1 MEHPSS
7 SSSSSWFVNRIGN
20 GGNETNVM
28 DVGTFFSL
36 TNPSLI
42 QQNNNNNNAVTD
54 QQIHLNSQT
63 QTTTISSVALIDH
76 LQQSLQ
82 QEQARRI
89 EIEKELIS
97 LKQKYMEL
105 QREVTETK
113 ALQENSLSMQRTHL
127 ESIKKRLIN
136 TLNMAIDSNNQSHE
150 LTTDP
155 PKLQRLIEYIHECDE
170 CQFKTKSNVSLI
182 LHKMN
187 HQITDHHY
195 MLSTTSFT
203 TRNSNS
209 KSIYKCSACDTD
221 KLTRHQVY
229 RHIYDLHTTEKPLSC
244 PYCEFTFTHNDYLEQ
259 HIPIKHGKATFASLS
274 SSKPAQLYYHNDGP
288 IHTNSNSHSGS
299 NNSSHSLTTTI
310 TEVDPSTSSPTYE
323 LQSSNRNKNRRQTTS
338 KNISQTDLK
347 CTFPDCNF
355 VTIFPSTL
363 DFHLQAHLTTKYK
376 CPYCPYVAN
385 AIVDIKRHIQKNKKH
400 EGMKMYSCQK
410 CSFAADCDRQF
421 KEHLRAYHFGFEAN
435 DAVIDYFIEEMFSNK
450 NKQRTCNDDRE
461 NINRAINSNDTTET
475 VIAINSITMNTN
487 NNNSGQQTSTNEV
500 TPPLVKKFAGIKD
513 HQQCLVTANNDIT
526 NQSLNIQ
533 IASDRNAGQTSQ
545 TFYNLELTTAAAVSS
560 TNVPLLFTSGSGV
573 GDGNQRLSNAIKSI
587 PLSSVTIV
595 PQQHGHEQHQHQLH
609 VQQPQTATLLSVPS
623 DANLNQL
630 LNHHA
635 TLISV
640 EEQASNNNHVH
651 HQQSTNS
658 SQDNGGQDSSLT
670 TSIQQQEQI
679 PVTITTQ
686 YLSYTNY

>member
-229 RHIYDLHTTEKPLSC
+229 RHI
-244 PYCEFTFTHNDYLEQ
+244 
-259 HIPIKHGKATFASLS
+259 
-274 SSKPAQLYYHNDGP
+274 
-288 IHTNSNSHSGS
+288 
-299 NNSSHSLTTTI
+299 
-310 TEVDPSTSSPTYE
+310 
-323 LQSSNRNKNRRQTTS
+323 
-338 KNISQTDLK
+338 
-347 CTFPDCNF
+347 
-355 VTIFPSTL
+355 
-363 DFHLQAHLTTKYK
+363 
-376 CPYCPYVAN
+376 
-385 AIVDIKRHIQKNKKH
+385 
-400 EGMKMYSCQK
+400 
-410 CSFAADCDRQF
+410 
-421 KEHLRAYHFGFEAN
+421 
-435 DAVIDYFIEEMFSNK
+435 
-450 NKQRTCNDDRE
+450 
-461 NINRAINSNDTTET
+461 
-475 VIAINSITMNTN
+475 
-487 NNNSGQQTSTNEV
+487 
-500 TPPLVKKFAGIKD
+500 
-513 HQQCLVTANNDIT
+513 
-526 NQSLNIQ
+526 
-533 IASDRNAGQTSQ
+533 
-545 TFYNLELTTAAAVSS
+545 
-560 TNVPLLFTSGSGV
+560 
-573 GDGNQRLSNAIKSI
+573 
-587 PLSSVTIV
+587 
-595 PQQHGHEQHQHQLH
+595 
-609 VQQPQTATLLSVPS
+609 
-623 DANLNQL
+623 
-630 LNHHA
+630 
-635 TLISV
+635 
-640 EEQASNNNHVH
+640 
-651 HQQSTNS
+651 
-658 SQDNGGQDSSLT
+658 
-670 TSIQQQEQI
+670 
-679 PVTITTQ
+679 
-686 YLSYTNY
+686 